1 MDVTPDTLGS
11 SKASITILWFEPRN
25 LKTVST
31 DPISSASRL
40 EGKMNIR
47 IKLYGSCEKIIR
59 TQGESRPIDYEWV
72 ANFLCKARL
81 SKSFRLLSVETPRTY
96 PRLGWVSS
104 SKVHEYMVLLRGF
117 FLLILLRYF
126 CFLSRIFSE
135 PISSFFFSGSSDF
148 KSPLIL
154 IYLGW
159 LVPWIGSSFL

>member
-1 MDVTPDTLGS
+1 M
-11 SKASITILWFEPRN
+11 K
-25 LKTVST
+25 
-31 DPISSASRL
+31 
-40 EGKMNIR
+40 
-47 IKLYGSCEKIIR
+47 KIIK

-72 ANFLCKARL
+72 ADFLCRVRP
-81 SKSFRLLSVETPRTY
+81 SKSFRLLSEETPRTY
-96 PRLGWVSS
+96 PRLGWISS

-154 IYLGW
+154 MCRGLTCSVDWFIFSLDSTVYINCREL
-159 LVPWIGSSFL
+159 LYSKLEK